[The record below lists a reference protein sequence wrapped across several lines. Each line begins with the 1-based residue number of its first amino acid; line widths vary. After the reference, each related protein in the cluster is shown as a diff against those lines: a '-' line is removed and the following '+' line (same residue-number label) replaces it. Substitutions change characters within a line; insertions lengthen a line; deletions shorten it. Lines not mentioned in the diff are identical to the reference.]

1 MRTGPPTGARAAR
14 SRRSA
19 TDRVSRGVAVRS
31 PQLYESLRNF
41 CLAAFSLLQ
50 AEVDAGAEIPF
61 AFEEHDSA
69 GRTTFYE
76 FRPLLVSFV
85 DSRSGRIGELA
96 DAKLARERLEAEPA
110 AAIFARAH
118 AGARVAEEEA
128 LLRIVLLPLLADT
141 AESCGGF
148 DWDDTAFERHYAELE
163 SALYGSELTF
173 VALAPLIGLSAA
185 GRVELGDG
193 IAVRTAAT
201 GEVSRCWPEA
211 GNLLPEGFGREP
223 DRLCVL
229 ELERKLE
236 KGSAAPPD
244 SAAELADALTALR
257 LALGGSIAQGPV
269 VFERLDWRPYGIR
282 PAVPIAAAVPPGHAT
297 RLDAFR
303 ARLARDLRE
312 RIASA
317 DPDPELADALD
328 RWELSLFQ
336 DEPFRAE
343 QLRAALEALL
353 GGGDGLWAATLR
365 AAVLVGE
372 VGRERAEKLAE
383 LRSGD
388 AGPAVREALV
398 EALAYGDRV
407 ELIEALDETLLGL
420 RPRPAIELAAEA
432 V

>member
-1 MRTGPPTGARAAR
+1 M
-14 SRRSA
+14 
-19 TDRVSRGVAVRS
+19 AVRS

-61 AFEEHDSA
+61 AFEEHDSE

-85 DSRSGRIGELA
+85 ESRAARIGELA
-96 DAKLARERLEAEPA
+96 DTRLALARLEAEPA
-110 AAIFARAH
+110 AAIFARTH
-118 AGARVAEEEA
+118 AGARVAEEQA
-128 LLRIVLLPLLADT
+128 LLRTVLLPLLSDT

-148 DWDDTAFERHYAELE
+148 DWEDTAFERHYATFER
-163 SALYGSELTF
+163 ALYGSELTF
-173 VALAPLIGLSAA
+173 VALAPLVGLSTAT
-185 GRVELGDG
+185 RVDLGGG
-193 IAVRTAAT
+193 ITVRMAAT

-211 GNLLPEGFGREP
+211 GNLLPDGFGREP

-229 ELERKLE
+229 ELERTLE
-236 KGSAAPPD
+236 KGGAAPPE

-282 PAVPIAAAVPPGHAT
+282 PAVPIAAAVPPGAPS

-303 ARLARDLRE
+303 ARLAHDLRG
-312 RIASA
+312 RIARA

-336 DEPFRAE
+336 DEPFRSE
-343 QLRAALEALL
+343 QLRTALEALL
-353 GGGDGLWAATLR
+353 GAGDGLWAATLR
-365 AAVLVGE
+365 AAVLVAE
-372 VGRERAEKLAE
+372 SGRERAQKLAE
-383 LRSGD
+383 LRSEN
-388 AGPAVREALV
+388 AAAAVREALV
-398 EALAYGDRV
+398 ETLVYGDRV
-407 ELIEALDETLLGL
+407 ELIEAVDETLLGL
-420 RPRPAIELAAEA
+420 RPRPAVELAA
-432 V
+432 VG